1 MIHIKA
7 HFYQILF
14 NIMLNQ
20 SAISHIVVNRMHC
33 EKLAQILVK
42 EDTSWRASGD
52 DQNTVETASEL
63 SQKQEG
69 KISPGSTSTSEYNK
83 SVENPLLLAT
93 ISNIPEIVKAI
104 LDCQPQ
110 LLGHTN
116 KYCEEN
122 PLFLATISNISEI
135 VKAILD
141 RHPQTNK
148 KSHEDLLFLATMS
161 NTPQIVR
168 QILIHHP
175 QAIEHTNKEGMNI
188 LHVAILYR
196 HDQIFDMVV
205 EEFEVLS
212 RRLLSATDNEG
223 NSLLHMVGKKKKSEV
238 REKMQN
244 PALQLRTE
252 FVLFK
257 VKFYLPINDKYKHEH
272 CAHVYTCVKS
282 LDFNLSLPKR
292 ISFR

>member
-1 MIHIKA
+1 M
-7 HFYQILF
+7 
-14 NIMLNQ
+14 
-20 SAISHIVVNRMHC
+20 
-33 EKLAQILVK
+33 VK
-42 EDTSWRASGD
+42 KDTSWDASINS
-52 DQNTVETASEL
+52 QAVSLSESKKEPEIKEHSSKL
-63 SQKQEG
+63 SQIKEGQNSQE
-69 KISPGSTSTSEYNK
+69 SSTSKYKK
-83 SVENPLLLAT
+83 SDE
-93 ISNIPEIVKAI
+93 S
-104 LDCQPQ
+104 
-110 LLGHTN
+110 
-116 KYCEEN
+116 
-122 PLFLATISNISEI
+122 PLFLATISDIKQI
-135 VKAILD
+135 VKTVLNF
-141 RHPQTNK
+141 R
-148 KSHEDLLFLATMS
+148 
-161 NTPQIVR
+161 
-168 QILIHHP
+168 P
-175 QAIEHTNKEGMNI
+175 QALEHTNEGMNI